1 MGYFSEMSLNMS
13 ERYCDRGAET
23 RKDAL
28 IMRYEDLKAHYEEL
42 LLEDAPVEG
51 DHYFSAD
58 DYRYA
63 SEQSFDTLSDTMRA
77 MELAADTLE
86 AEYGISVRDGQS
98 SRKSTVNTEIDEN
111 QISFFEVVCM
121 PWVCA
126 EAVA

>member
-1 MGYFSEMSLNMS
+1 MGYFSEMSLNMN
-13 ERYCDRGAET
+13 EKYGDRGTPT
-23 RKDAL
+23 RKDTL

-42 LLEDAPVEG
+42 LFEDAPVEG
-51 DHYFSAD
+51 DRYFSKD

-77 MELAADTLE
+77 MELTADTLE
-86 AEYGISVRDGQS
+86 SEYGISVRDGQS
-98 SRKSTVNTEIDEN
+98 SRKGAVNTEIDEN
-111 QISFFEVVCM
+111 QISFFEVICM